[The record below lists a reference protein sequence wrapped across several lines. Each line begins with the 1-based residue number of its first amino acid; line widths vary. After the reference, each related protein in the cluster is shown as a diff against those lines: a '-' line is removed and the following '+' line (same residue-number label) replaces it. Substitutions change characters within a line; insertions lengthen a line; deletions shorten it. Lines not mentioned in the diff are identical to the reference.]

1 MKNLKKVLCFVLV
14 CVLIGSLLPMT
25 AAAEDIKITSM
36 EFSVENLKV
45 GEKGTALK
53 AHVAGDQPITLNHL
67 ASLRYDDAGEPGL
80 LVKSNL
86 LERGEVYW
94 LCINPVVKS
103 GYSLTPYILLQKES
117 WTINGLPKGVAID
130 KVIQSGS
137 QVRFR
142 LTPMVEEIDTV
153 NITGLRAPQLGQTV
167 EEYYIAL
174 DEDMVNGTY
183 KVNGFTM
190 DGDWRFGNM
199 IWDYGWLCDE
209 TKAEITDVS
218 KQIAGGTYY
227 LTDIFVPT
235 NGFAFADDVTVTVAD
250 AAGVETKLDGDYL
263 LVYTKH
269 EVVAPVFTEQPVGG
283 TVAPG
288 ETKTVK
294 WATNFTPVKNVLL
307 KVKTHP
313 VDGMKIT
320 SENLGTATTAEV
332 GAGYEY
338 YIIRSYYSDSGYV
351 NSEKFYVNELETYT
365 VTFDSDGG
373 SAVAAQTV
381 EDGKTATKPADPTK
395 EGYTFKGW
403 YLGSTAY
410 DFSKPVTGNITLT
423 AKWEKV
429 VAPTTYTIT
438 FDPNGG
444 SVTPTTKQTDT
455 DGWLT
460 GLPIPTHSDPNKLFD
475 GWHTSKTAYS
485 KIADTCKFSKDT
497 TLYAH
502 WKDKPA
508 HTIAEVY
515 IDSVQIPAA
524 GVMPSN
530 HVSITTAGVHGITDS
545 GDTFWVR
552 YDAAT
557 NNLTDTYEDD
567 THVDSVPFRAGET
580 YLLMLAM
587 EAQPSYGFTP
597 DVKVF
602 YKGKELPAPSMSD
615 ITASAILDHDDE
627 YICVIINPGKA
638 ENTTYT
644 VTFDSDG
651 GSAVAKQTVEEGK
664 AAAKPAD
671 PTRSGYTFQGWYLGE
686 TKYDFSKPVT
696 GNITLKAKWEKKQPA
711 HTHTYTDGVDGTC
724 NGCGAHREEVETRV
738 VVHMF
743 RMYNPNTGEHF
754 YTGSTEERDNLI
766 AVGWQYEGVGFTF
779 PANTGLP
786 VHRLFQPSTGEH
798 LYTMSEAEKDKLMA
812 EGWNY
817 EGIAFNSAY
826 ETEAVQH
833 ILHNPNATVGAYH
846 FTFSQEE
853 MNNLIAAG
861 WEYQGIGWYSCWK

>member
-1 MKNLKKVLCFVLV
+1 MKQLKRMLCLLLV
-14 CVLIGSLLPMT
+14 CVLVGGLLPMI
-25 AAAEDIKITSM
+25 AAAEDIKITAM
-36 EFSVENLKV
+36 EFTVENLAV

-53 AHVAGDQPITLNHL
+53 AHVAGDQPITLNNL
-67 ASLRYDDAGEPGL
+67 ATLRYDSAGEAGG
-80 LVKSNL
+80 LVKSDL
-86 LERGEVYW
+86 LQVGKIYW

-103 GYSLTPYILLQKES
+103 GYSLTPYVMLQKES
-117 WTINGLPKGVAID
+117 WTINGLPYGMAID
-130 KVIQSGS
+130 KVVKSGS

-142 LTPMVEEIDTV
+142 LTPLPEEIHSV
-153 NITGLRAPQLGQTV
+153 ELTGLRAPQLGQTV

-190 DGDWRFGNM
+190 EGDWRFGNM
-199 IWDYGWLCDE
+199 KWDGGWLCDE
-209 TKAEITDVS
+209 TKAQITDVS

-227 LTDIFVPT
+227 LAEIFVST
-235 NGFAFADDVTVTVAD
+235 NGCAFAKDVTVTAAD
-250 AAGVETKLDGDYL
+250 AAGVETQLDGKFL
-263 LVYTKH
+263 IVYTKY
-269 EVVAPVFTEQPVGG
+269 EVVAPVSKY
-283 TVAPG
+283 A
-288 ETKTVK
+288 
-294 WATNFTPVKNVLL
+294 
-307 KVKTHP
+307 
-313 VDGMKIT
+313 
-320 SENLGTATTAEV
+320 
-332 GAGYEY
+332 
-338 YIIRSYYSDSGYV
+338 
-351 NSEKFYVNELETYT
+351 
-365 VTFDSDGG
+365 VTFNSDGG
-373 SAVAAQTV
+373 SAVTAQTV

-395 EGYTFKGW
+395 EGYIFKGW
-403 YLGSTAY
+403 YLGSDKY

-429 VAPTTYTIT
+429 VAPPVTYTIT

-455 DGWLT
+455 SGWLK
-460 GLPIPTHSDPNKLFD
+460 GLPTPTHSDPNKLFD
-475 GWHTSKTAYS
+475 GWHTSKTSYAQV
-485 KIADTCKFSKDT
+485 ADKCKFSKDT

-515 IDSVQIPAA
+515 IESIQTPAA

-530 HVSITTAGVHGITDS
+530 HVTITTAGVHGITDS

-567 THVDSVPFRAGET
+567 THVDSVPFRSGET

-587 EAQPSYGFTP
+587 EAQPNYGFTP

-627 YICVIINPGKA
+627 YILVIINPGKA

-651 GSAVAKQTVEEGK
+651 GSAVATQTVEKDK

-671 PTRSGYTFQGWYLGE
+671 PTRSGYIFKGWYLGS

-696 GNITLKAKWEKKQPA
+696 GNITLKAKWEAK

-754 YTGSTEERDNLI
+754 YTGSTVERDNLT
-766 AVGWQYEGVGFTF
+766 AVGWQYEGIGFTF

-826 ETEAVQH
+826 DTEAVQH
-833 ILHNPNATVGAYH
+833 RLHNPNATVGAYH
-846 FTFSQEE
+846 FTFSEEE
-853 MNNLIAAG
+853 MMNLMAAG

>member
-1 MKNLKKVLCFVLV
+1 
-14 CVLIGSLLPMT
+14 
-25 AAAEDIKITSM
+25 M
-36 EFSVENLKV
+36 EFTVENLAV

-53 AHVAGDQPITLNHL
+53 AHVAGDQPITLNNL
-67 ASLRYDDAGEPGL
+67 ATLRYDDAGEPGG
-80 LVKSNL
+80 LVKSDL
-86 LERGEVYW
+86 LEKGQLYW
-94 LCINPVVKS
+94 LCINPIVKA
-103 GYSLTPYILLQKES
+103 GYSLTPYVMLQKES
-117 WTINGLPKGVAID
+117 WTINGLPYGVAID
-130 KVIQSGS
+130 KVVQSGS

-142 LTPMVEEIDTV
+142 LTPLPEEIHSV
-153 NITGLRAPQLGQTV
+153 ELTGLRAPQLGQTV

-174 DEDMVNGTY
+174 DEDMFNGTY

-190 DGDWRFGNM
+190 EGEWRFGNM
-199 IWDYGWLCDE
+199 IWYRGWLCDE

-227 LTDIFVPT
+227 LAEIFVLT
-235 NGFAFADDVTVTVAD
+235 NGFAFADDVTVSVAD
-250 AAGVETKLDGDYL
+250 AAGVETQLDGKYL
-263 LVYTKH
+263 IVYTKY
-269 EVVAPVFTEQPVGG
+269 EVVAPVS
-283 TVAPG
+283 
-288 ETKTVK
+288 K
-294 WATNFTPVKNVLL
+294 
-307 KVKTHP
+307 
-313 VDGMKIT
+313 
-320 SENLGTATTAEV
+320 
-332 GAGYEY
+332 
-338 YIIRSYYSDSGYV
+338 
-351 NSEKFYVNELETYT
+351 YT

-395 EGYTFKGW
+395 EGYTFVGW

-429 VAPTTYTIT
+429 VAPPVTYTVTFNSDGGSAVAAQTVEDGKTATKPADPTKEGYTFVGWYLGSTAYDFSKPVTGNITLTAKWEKVVVSTAPYTIT

-460 GLPIPTHSDPNKLFD
+460 GLPTPTHSDPNKLFD

-515 IDSVQIPAA
+515 IESVQIPAA

-530 HVSITTAGVHGITDS
+530 HVTITTAGVHGITDS

-557 NNLTDTYEDD
+557 HNLTDTYEDD
-567 THVDSVPFRAGET
+567 THVDSVPFRSGET

-587 EAQPSYGFTP
+587 EAQPNYGFTP

-615 ITASAILDHDDE
+615 MTASAMLDHDDE
-627 YICVIINPGKA
+627 YILVLINPG
-638 ENTTYT
+638 EEESITYT

-671 PTRSGYTFQGWYLGE
+671 PTRSGYTFKGWYLGSS
-686 TKYDFSKPVT
+686 KYDFSKPVT
-696 GNITLKAKWEKKQPA
+696 GNITLKAKWEAK

-754 YTGSTEERDNLI
+754 YTGSEVEKNNLI

-798 LYTMSEAEKDKLMA
+798 LYTMSEAEKDQLMA
-812 EGWNY
+812 AGWNY

-826 ETEAVQH
+826 DTEAVQH
-833 ILHNPNATVGAYH
+833 RLHNPNATVGAYH
-846 FTFSQEE
+846 FTFSEEE